1 MKLFFVVNP
10 ISGGIDKEPFLKG
23 ARELCEVY
31 GHEYRMFKTT
41 GTDDEIN
48 AREQIR
54 AFQPDKVVSV
64 GGDGT
69 ALFTA
74 ITLMDSGYPMGII
87 PLGSANGMAT
97 ELAVDPEPM
106 NALRDI
112 IMTDMAKGLDLLLI
126 NGQHYSIHLG
136 DVGINAQIVESYE
149 KDENR
154 GMTTYAKYF
163 LSELQNLKPFQ
174 VKVETAEEQFTGQT
188 LMIAL
193 CNARKYGSGVPLNL
207 TGNPMDGKFEIV
219 LVEKI
224 DLASLIRAG
233 LASLND
239 KFLDSQVS
247 KVMTTTKAR
256 IEFDQPRLLQL
267 DGEVIEA
274 FQTIDI
280 ELLKGAI
287 SLLTTKRNPYL
298 VD

>member
-1 MKLFFVVNP
+1 
-10 ISGGIDKEPFLKG
+10 
-23 ARELCEVY
+23 
-31 GHEYRMFKTT
+31 
-41 GTDDEIN
+41 
-48 AREQIR
+48 
-54 AFQPDKVVSV
+54 
-64 GGDGT
+64 
-69 ALFTA
+69 
-74 ITLMDSGYPMGII
+74 
-87 PLGSANGMAT
+87 
-97 ELAVDPEPM
+97 M
-106 NALRDI
+106 NALKDI
-112 IMTDMAKGLDLLLI
+112 IMSDMAKGLDMLLI
-126 NGQHYSIHLG
+126 NGKHYSMHLG

-149 KDENR
+149 KDDNR
-154 GMTTYAKYF
+154 GMTTYAKHF
-163 LSELQNLKPFQ
+163 LSELQNLEPFQ
-174 VKVETAEEQFTGQT
+174 VKVETAEEQYTGKV

-193 CNARKYGSGVPLNL
+193 CNARKYGSGVPLNVS
-207 TGNPMDGKFEIV
+207 GNPMDGKFEIV

-280 ELLKGAI
+280 ELLKGAV
-287 SLLTTKRNPYL
+287 SLLTTKRNPYV